1 MEIANVIVSGVRIY
15 LPPDNVLP
23 KPSTDMLTFAVV
35 KDRDLSLTTCLWCT
49 GMDAGN
55 WPRKFY
61 KETEQAIMAAVKI
74 GEKFG
79 SSFHI

>member
-49 GMDAGN
+49 GMDTGN
-55 WPRKFY
+55 WPPQILQRNR
-61 KETEQAIMAAVKI
+61 T
-74 GEKFG
+74 GHHG
-79 SSFHI
+79 SCENR